1 MAITIDVTNGRK
13 VDSYE
18 PLSEVG
24 SGEDTLLLTKADKT
38 GEKRLLLSAL
48 KKYAEGDAI
57 SYIRAMGGMV
67 TAPEK
72 DYIVATSLTELKVK
86 AGTVFAIGE
95 TIAVTEEAS
104 ITVTG
109 ASLGE
114 DWLIYGYIGSD
125 GNIAYQL
132 TKAVLTGDYFL
143 LGGFHYGRVRRSTTA
158 TDVTT
163 GIVPNSVWT
172 QLHRPKCDPSGM
184 AYVGNGLWA
193 DIYIASVN
201 SAGAEVSKY
210 GASPRVNID
219 WYGMGN
225 LLRAAGKRMPS
236 YSEWCMISEGSPEGQ
251 DGNNTYA
258 RSATSNTSAGVTGD
272 VALAISSLNVVD
284 CVGRVWEWGD
294 ELCLDPT
301 ATTWAWQN
309 IDAIAG
315 HGDMYIPSAT
325 ALHALICGGHW
336 RYGVHC
342 GSRAVAASYCPW
354 SSFTDIGGRGVCDSL

>member
-18 PLSEVG
+18 SLSVVG

-48 KKYAEGDAI
+48 KKYAEEDAI

-72 DYIVATSLTELKVK
+72 DYIVATSLTKLKVK

-95 TIAVTEEAS
+95 TITVTEETS

-125 GNIAYQL
+125 GKTAYQL
-132 TKAVLTGDYFL
+132 TKTVLTGSYFL
-143 LGGFHYGRVRRSTTA
+143 LGGFHYGRVRNSTTA
-158 TDVTT
+158 ADVSE
-163 GIVPNSVWT
+163 GVVPNSVWT
-172 QLHRPKCDPSGM
+172 QLHRPTCDPTGM
-184 AYVGNGLWA
+184 AYAGNGLWA
-193 DIYIASVN
+193 DIYIMSGNPV
-201 SAGAEVSKY
+201 VSKY
-210 GASPRVNID
+210 GASPRVNIT
-219 WYGMGN
+219 WYDTWN

-236 YSEWCMISEGSPEGQ
+236 YGEWCALMEGAPEGQ

-258 RSATSNTSAGVTGD
+258 RSATTNSSAGVTGD
-272 VALAISSLNVVD
+272 VKLAISSLNIVD
-284 CVGRVWEWGD
+284 GVGRVWEWVD
-294 ELCLDPT
+294 ESCLDPT
-301 ATTWAWQN
+301 ATTWTWQD
-309 IDAIAG
+309 IKEIAG

-325 ALHALICGGHW
+325 ALLALRCGGSW
-336 RYGVHC
+336 RDGVHC
-342 GSRAVAASYCPW
+342 GSRAVGANGCPW
-354 SSFTDIGGRGVCDSL
+354 HSNTDLGGRGVCDSL